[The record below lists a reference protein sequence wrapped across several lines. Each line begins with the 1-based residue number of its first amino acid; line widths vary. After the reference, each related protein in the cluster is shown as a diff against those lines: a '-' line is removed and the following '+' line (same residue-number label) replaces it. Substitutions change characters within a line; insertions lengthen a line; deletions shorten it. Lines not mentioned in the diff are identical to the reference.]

1 MKMENILS
9 GRPWKKPFIF
19 AVIGEGKKVERK
31 NIVRLTAQN
40 GAFCAV
46 FGE

>member
-1 MKMENILS
+1 M
-9 GRPWKKPFIF
+9 PFIF
-19 AVIGEGKKVERK
+19 AVIGEGEKVEWK
-31 NIVRLTAQN
+31 NIVRLTVHN